1 MGTVNNCQEVIYM
14 DKGYVHI
21 YTGNGKG
28 KTTAAFGLAVRA
40 ACAGLKVYIGQFV
53 KDMKYHEVGIQ
64 EVLPNIKIEQLGK
77 GCFID
82 KVPDE
87 KDKLSA
93 KEALE
98 KCAKVLKDGEYDVV
112 ILDEINIALYFKLLN
127 VIDVIEVLEQRKNNV
142 EVILTGR
149 YAPKE
154 LIEKA
159 DLVTEMKEVKHYYEQ
174 GVLSR
179 RGIDN

>member
-1 MGTVNNCQEVIYM
+1 M
-14 DKGYVHI
+14 DKGYIHI

-53 KDMKYHEVGIQ
+53 KDMKYHEVGV
-64 EVLPNIKIEQLGK
+64 EKVLPNIKIEQLGK

-82 KVPDE
+82 KLPDE
-87 KDKLSA
+87 KDKLLA
-93 KEALE
+93 KEALDR
-98 KCAKVLKDGEYDVV
+98 CAEILKDGKYDVV

-127 VIDVIEVLEQRKNNV
+127 VEDVIEALEERKNNV
-142 EVILTGR
+142 EVVLTGR

-154 LIEKA
+154 LIEIA
-159 DLVTEMKEVKHYYEQ
+159 DLVTEIKEVKHYYEQ

-179 RGIDN
+179 KGIDN